1 MNDYGPMIYYA
12 LMTRRAIVFDWSLW
26 KFDPSPLFSE
36 PVPSWSLEQVQ
47 RSLHAHG
54 LDYAALS
61 SASLGKGESLMK
73 LARAEQSEVL
83 LLEPSE
89 SARSGWLSVFFSEP
103 ELGAQFSML

>member
-36 PVPSWSLEQVQ
+36 PVPSWSLEHVQ

-73 LARAEQSEVL
+73 LARAEQSEVP

-89 SARSGWLSVFFSEP
+89 SARSGWFIVFFSEP

>member
-73 LARAEQSEVL
+73 LARAEQSEVPL
-83 LLEPSE
+83 PEPSE
-89 SARSGWLSVFFSEP
+89 SARSGWFSVFFPEP
-103 ELGAQFSML
+103 

>member
-73 LARAEQSEVL
+73 LARAEQSEVP
-83 LLEPSE
+83 LLEPPE
-89 SARSGWLSVFFSEP
+89 SARSGWLMCVLFR
-103 ELGAQFSML
+103 A